1 MTKHRKI
8 RPNSTNTENKSI
20 ILFFD
25 IKNWPLYPYI
35 IYYSFTLDTNELV
48 VNDFLI
54 KDLAKINVLT
64 SQT

>member
-1 MTKHRKI
+1 M
-8 RPNSTNTENKSI
+8 NNI
-20 ILFFD
+20 IFLD
-25 IKNWPLYPYI
+25 IKHWPLYPYI